1 MSLQQWVQNGWLKPH
16 KTSAQEIENLIAIVN
31 RDMEDASKDISAD
44 WRFGIAYNA
53 ALKLA
58 TILLAAE
65 GYRPERMLQHYR
77 TIQAIPLIMGE
88 EYREAADFLDPCRL
102 KRNTAEYEYAGA
114 ITNEDVQTLVDFV
127 KEFSAA
133 VMKWLSDQHPELIS
147 G

>member
-1 MSLQQWVQNGWLKPH
+1 MQQWVQNGWLKPH

-58 TILLAAE
+58 TILAAE
-65 GYRPERMLQHYR
+65 GYRPEKMLQHYR

-102 KRNTAEYEYAGA
+102 KRNTAEYEYVGA
-114 ITNEDVQTLVDFV
+114 VTNEDVRALVDFV
-127 KEFSAA
+127 KEFSTA
-133 VMKWLSDQHPELIS
+133 VMKWPSDQHPELIS